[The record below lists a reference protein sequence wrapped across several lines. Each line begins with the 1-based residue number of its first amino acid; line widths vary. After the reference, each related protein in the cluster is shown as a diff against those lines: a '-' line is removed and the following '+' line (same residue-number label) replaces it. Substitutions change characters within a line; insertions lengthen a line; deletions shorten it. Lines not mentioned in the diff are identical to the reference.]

1 MMRLLSAR
9 IIGTSEEEPL
19 SKLLLVMGFVGAVV
33 VVLGMANLSQT
44 RFQAASSA
52 GSTTLDATKAAAVC
66 PPLMPTPAPDPIWAH
81 KVPIQTGKVDHPFP
95 FTPGVIQ
102 IVHTPGCD
110 LDALLRKYALG
121 PAAPNI
127 TGPITDFDRAAGLDR
142 SYRVQ
147 VAPGTEVAT
156 VVRLATHTAE
166 FAFVGLFWIAP
177 ITLD

>member
-1 MMRLLSAR
+1 LSR
-9 IIGTSEEEPL
+9 
-19 SKLLLVMGFVGAVV
+19 LLLVLGSFGAVV
-33 VVLGMANLSQT
+33 VVLAAANLPQT
-44 RFQAASSA
+44 SLRAASIA
-52 GSTTLDATKAAAVC
+52 GSTTVDPAKAAVVC

-81 KVPIQTGKVDHPFP
+81 KVPIQTGRVDHPFP

-110 LDALLRKYALG
+110 LDALLRKYGLG
-121 PAAPNI
+121 PAAHNI
-127 TGPITDFDRAAGLDR
+127 AGPITDFDRAAGLDR

-156 VVRLATHTAE
+156 VVRLAPHTAE